1 MIRLTVYNRWTVKS
15 VMRMHIDRFC
25 DDSDVPL
32 QAVRIV
38 TFSMRAK
45 VIANPSDTYCET
57 SKDIREG
64 GVDMRIEAYTQVQ
77 QLYQSQKV
85 SRTQKTQTASHTDRL
100 QISSQGKDFQTAKAA
115 VAAAPDI
122 REELT
127 APIKARIQNGTYG
140 VDNASFAEKLLQKQE
155 EMR

>member
-1 MIRLTVYNRWTVKS
+1 
-15 VMRMHIDRFC
+15 MRSATKMHI
-25 DDSDVPL
+25 
-32 QAVRIV
+32 
-38 TFSMRAK
+38 RAK
-45 VIANPSDTYCET
+45 VIANSSDTYCET

>member
-1 MIRLTVYNRWTVKS
+1 
-15 VMRMHIDRFC
+15 MRSATKMHIK
-25 DDSDVPL
+25 
-32 QAVRIV
+32 
-38 TFSMRAK
+38 AK

-115 VAAAPDI
+115 VAAVPDI

>member
-1 MIRLTVYNRWTVKS
+1 
-15 VMRMHIDRFC
+15 MRSATKMHI
-25 DDSDVPL
+25 
-32 QAVRIV
+32 
-38 TFSMRAK
+38 RAK

-57 SKDIREG
+57 SKDIWEG

>member
-1 MIRLTVYNRWTVKS
+1 MQIRPIHIVK
-15 VMRMHIDRFC
+15 H
-25 DDSDVPL
+25 
-32 QAVRIV
+32 
-38 TFSMRAK
+38 
-45 VIANPSDTYCET
+45 
-57 SKDIREG
+57 
-64 GVDMRIEAYTQVQ
+64 
-77 QLYQSQKV
+77 
-85 SRTQKTQTASHTDRL
+85 QKTFGKEESTCVLKRIHRYSSCISHRRSAELRRLRQRHTRTDCR
-100 QISSQGKDFQTAKAA
+100 QGKDFQTAKAA

>member
-1 MIRLTVYNRWTVKS
+1 M
-15 VMRMHIDRFC
+15 MRSATKMHIK
-25 DDSDVPL
+25 
-32 QAVRIV
+32 
-38 TFSMRAK
+38 AK

>member
-1 MIRLTVYNRWTVKS
+1 
-15 VMRMHIDRFC
+15 MRSATKMHIK
-25 DDSDVPL
+25 
-32 QAVRIV
+32 
-38 TFSMRAK
+38 AK

-77 QLYQSQKV
+77 QLYQSQKL
-85 SRTQKTQTASHTDRL
+85 SRTQKTKTATHTDRL

>member
-1 MIRLTVYNRWTVKS
+1 
-15 VMRMHIDRFC
+15 
-25 DDSDVPL
+25 
-32 QAVRIV
+32 
-38 TFSMRAK
+38 
-45 VIANPSDTYCET
+45 
-57 SKDIREG
+57 
-64 GVDMRIEAYTQVQ
+64 MRIEAYTQVQ

-155 EMR
+155 EMRTERVRSTKLCFSYHSARHRLLQAVILQSYKRSRTRSRSWSAGSTIWTSRERE

>member
-1 MIRLTVYNRWTVKS
+1 
-15 VMRMHIDRFC
+15 
-25 DDSDVPL
+25 
-32 QAVRIV
+32 
-38 TFSMRAK
+38 MRAK

-85 SRTQKTQTASHTDRL
+85 SRTQKTQTAS

>member
-1 MIRLTVYNRWTVKS
+1 
-15 VMRMHIDRFC
+15 
-25 DDSDVPL
+25 
-32 QAVRIV
+32 
-38 TFSMRAK
+38 
-45 VIANPSDTYCET
+45 
-57 SKDIREG
+57 
-64 GVDMRIEAYTQVQ
+64 MRIEAYTQVQ
-77 QLYQSQKV
+77 QLYQSQKL
-85 SRTQKTQTASHTDRL
+85 SRTQKTKTATHTDRL

-115 VAAAPDI
+115 ADI

>member
-1 MIRLTVYNRWTVKS
+1 M
-15 VMRMHIDRFC
+15 MRSATKMHI
-25 DDSDVPL
+25 
-32 QAVRIV
+32 
-38 TFSMRAK
+38 RAK

-77 QLYQSQKV
+77 QLYQSQKL
-85 SRTQKTQTASHTDRL
+85 SRTQKTKTATHTDRL

>member
-1 MIRLTVYNRWTVKS
+1 MKS
-15 VMRMHIDRFC
+15 ATKMHIDRFC

-45 VIANPSDTYCET
+45 VIVNPSDTYCET

>member
-1 MIRLTVYNRWTVKS
+1 
-15 VMRMHIDRFC
+15 
-25 DDSDVPL
+25 
-32 QAVRIV
+32 
-38 TFSMRAK
+38 MRAK
-45 VIANPSDTYCET
+45 VIVNPSDTYCET

-85 SRTQKTQTASHTDRL
+85 SRTQKT
-100 QISSQGKDFQTAKAA
+100 QGKDFQTAKAA